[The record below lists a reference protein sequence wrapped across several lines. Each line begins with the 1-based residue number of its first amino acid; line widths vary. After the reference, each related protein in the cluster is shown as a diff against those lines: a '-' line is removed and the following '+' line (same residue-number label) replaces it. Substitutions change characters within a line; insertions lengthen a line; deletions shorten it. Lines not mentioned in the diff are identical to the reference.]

1 MDWRSE
7 SLFPRP
13 DFLSS
18 SRKRLAPQLMFKGG
32 ILKSWNRKVAVA
44 LNKSFYETLPT
55 LKETK
60 PSDADIAWMVYELKH
75 SSRQNTYAL
84 APYRTIYT
92 KFEAALDQITRAEP
106 GPEEE
111 FINHLQMKLDEKIE
125 SSNPPDNST
134 IEFSLE
140 DNSSDES

>member
-7 SLFPRP
+7 SLSPRP

-32 ILKSWNRKVAVA
+32 ILKSWNRKMAVA

-55 LKETK
+55 LNETK
-60 PSDADIAWMVYELKH
+60 ASDADIAWMVYELKH
-75 SSRQNTYAL
+75 NPRQNTYVL
-84 APYRTIYT
+84 TPYRTIYT